1 MNLNFAARNRQP
13 PVPTALISS
22 SPSVDFH
29 LRTYKKQA
37 HQIKKKKLWS
47 AFKYN
52 KAFHCKKK
60 KTQYFYVHLA
70 KKNAKIL
77 NLSFFFCANYGILIL
92 MYFSKQSISLNQ
104 KQLMKQVSSLSH
116 LLKYSKSVSVKF
128 YDKNIYANNIYAKN
142 TWTKNGVR
150 AT

>member
-1 MNLNFAARNRQP
+1 MNLNFAAPNRQP
-13 PVPTALISS
+13 PAPTALISS
-22 SPSVDFH
+22 SPSLDFH

-37 HQIKKKKLWS
+37 HQIKKKINFGLHLNTTKH
-47 AFKYN
+47 FIV
-52 KAFHCKKK
+52 K

-70 KKNAKIL
+70 KKIAKIL
-77 NLSFFFCANYGILIL
+77 NLSFFFCANYGIRIL
-92 MYFSKQSISLNQ
+92 MYFSKHSISLNQ

-128 YDKNIYANNIYAKN
+128 YDKNTYAKN

>member
-1 MNLNFAARNRQP
+1 MNLNFAAPNRQP
-13 PVPTALISS
+13 PAPTALISS
-22 SPSVDFH
+22 SPSLDFH

-37 HQIKKKKLWS
+37 HQIKKKKNQLWS

-60 KTQYFYVHLA
+60 TQYFYVHLA
-70 KKNAKIL
+70 KKIAKIL
-77 NLSFFFCANYGILIL
+77 NLSFFFCANYGIRIL
-92 MYFSKQSISLNQ
+92 MYFSKHSISLNQ

-128 YDKNIYANNIYAKN
+128 YDKNIYAKN